1 MQEIEIG
8 SMNENDTHAT
18 ALMVGELLAEI
29 MREINET
36 AFSFDLEAT
45 DKRINEWIN
54 AEKYWIFLA
63 KEKHS
68 QHLVGFISMYESHA
82 LYAEGAFGTLAEL
95 YVRPDYR
102 SQKIGQ
108 QLLQTAQQ
116 FAQEKNW
123 TRLEVTTPPLPQ
135 FDKTLAFYQKH
146 GFAISGGRKL
156 KKVII

>member
-1 MQEIEIG
+1 MQEVEIYSISG
-8 SMNENDTHAT
+8 TDTYAT
-18 ALMVGELLAEI
+18 ALMVGELLTEI
-29 MREINET
+29 MREIDET

-45 DKRINEWIN
+45 DKRISEWIK

-68 QHLVGFISMYESHA
+68 QDMLGFISMYESHA
-82 LYAEGAFGTLAEL
+82 LYAEGVFGTIAEF
-95 YVRPDYR
+95 YVRPNYR
-102 SQKIGQ
+102 SQKTGL
-108 QLLQTAQQ
+108 QLLQKAQQ
-116 FAQEKNW
+116 LAHSKNW

-156 KKVII
+156 KKTIM